1 MKKTFADLYFVQR
14 RNFGKQARMNFNN
27 GYGISVLLGEMFY
40 SNGKNTY
47 EVAVLYDNK
56 LTYNTPITNDVLGW
70 QTAEQVTEIM
80 SRIQDL
86 K

>member
-1 MKKTFADLYFVQR
+1 MKKTFADLYFVKR
-14 RNFGKQARMNFNN
+14 RNFGERARMNFNN
-27 GYGISVLLGEMFY
+27 GYGISVLLGKMFY

-47 EVAVLYDNK
+47 EVAVLYNNR
-56 LTYNTPITNDVLGW
+56 LAYDVLGW

-80 SRIQDL
+80 SRVQDL